1 MNKKY
6 LIGIGI
12 TVFVLFFLG
21 VGMLIGSVD
30 EGVDKTNTGK
40 DRIRNVEIVGY
51 TAYVDLNMDDN
62 LFGIE
67 SIKRSAINKNVEIFI
82 ETFNNPKS
90 SQIEVVII
98 RNYFPLVDKYGQES
112 DSIVMTLNLR
122 RETYQKINFDN
133 LYGDEVLFAIDSYFL
148 HPALS

>member
-1 MNKKY
+1 
-6 LIGIGI
+6 
-12 TVFVLFFLG
+12 
-21 VGMLIGSVD
+21 MLIGSVD